1 MKDGIDKVK
10 LPRFLLYSLIG
21 VFVLIFCIYLFV
33 GYFLNQKST
42 QAIEDV
48 GKIYMASM
56 IEQLTMHYEVT
67 IETRLSQ
74 AEALTRT
81 IQPDSA
87 DNEEL
92 SASLAYNAKARDFE
106 DLAIYSPEGEFEM
119 IYGDP
124 LTVTVPQPFQKSILD
139 GERKVAVGTDS
150 KNQKVILL
158 GVPCAYQMKDGSYG
172 AALVGGFS
180 VDYMSRLLFLDT
192 NDNSLT
198 NSYIIRR
205 NGSYVVRGD
214 DFNQES
220 FFERI
225 YDFYNESNDGHA
237 NQYVD
242 AMTKAMAENEDYSV
256 ILDQGKHS
264 RWQIYCTRLPYSEW
278 YLVMIL
284 PFDSLDHVVSAMGR
298 QWIYV
303 VYAACII
310 SMAALGLLFYQYIK
324 MLGKQMLVLEEAR
337 KEAEH
342 ANNAKS
348 EFLSNMS
355 HDIRTPMN
363 AIVGMTTIA
372 TVNIDNKEQV
382 KNCLRKIT
390 LSGKHLLGLINDVL
404 DMSKIESGKMV
415 LNMDQVSLREIMDN
429 IVNIV
434 QPQIK
439 AKHQKFQISIHDI
452 STENVCCDGVRL
464 NQILINLLGNAIKF
478 TPEEGSIHVSLYE
491 EECPKGEHYIRTH
504 LLVKDTGIG
513 MSEEYQKKIFD
524 SFSREDTA
532 RVQKTEGTGLGMAIT
547 KYIVDTM
554 GGTIEVESELGKG
567 SEFHVTL
574 DLAKAEIQEADMV
587 LPDWRMLVVDDDEQ
601 LCESVIYSLKSL
613 GIKPDWCLDAETAI
627 KKVEERHKKHD
638 DYQIILLD
646 WKLPGMDGITAAREI
661 RHIYGDDVP
670 ILIISAYDWSEIEND
685 AKEAGITGF
694 ISKPLF
700 KSTLFYGLRSFI
712 DACGDAVPESAPGME
727 EPDFTGKRVL
737 LAEDNDLN
745 WEIAHELLS
754 GLGLSLDWAENG
766 QICVDKF
773 KQSAEGYYD
782 AILMDI
788 RMPIKNGYQATE
800 EIRAMDRND
809 ASIPII
815 AMTAD
820 AFAEDIQK
828 CLDCGMNAHVA
839 KPIDLRDVSSQLKRF
854 MDRSK

>member
-124 LTVTVPQPFQKSILD
+124 LTVTDPQPFQKSILD

-363 AIVGMTTIA
+363 GIVGMTAIA
-372 TVNIDNKEQV
+372 MANIQDTVRVQD
-382 KNCLRKIT
+382 CLKKIT
-390 LSGKHLLGLINDVL
+390 LSSRHLLGLINDVL
-404 DMSKIESGKMV
+404 DMSKIESGKLS
-415 LNMDQVSLREIMDN
+415 LNMDQISLRETMDS

-434 QPQIK
+434 QPQIRE
-439 AKHQKFQISIHDI
+439 KHQHFDI
-452 STENVCCDGVRL
+452 FIQKIETEDVYCDSVRL
-464 NQILINLLGNAIKF
+464 NQILINLLSNAIKF
-478 TPEEGSIHVSLYE
+478 TPEHGRINVYLAQEDSPS
-491 EECPKGEHYIRTH
+491 GEAYVRCHFR
-504 LLVKDTGIG
+504 VKDTGIG
-513 MSEEYQKKIFD
+513 MSPEFREKIFET
-524 SFSREDTA
+524 FTRETSSQ
-532 RVQKTEGTGLGMAIT
+532 VSKIEGTGLGMAIT
-547 KYIVDTM
+547 KCIVEAM
-554 GGTIEVESELGKG
+554 GGMIEVESEPGAG

-574 DLAKAEIQEADMV
+574 DLEKAVVKEEDMI
-587 LPDWRMLVVDDDEQ
+587 LPPWKMLVVDNNEE
-601 LCESVIYSLKSL
+601 LCISAVQALKEI
-613 GIKPDWCLDAETAI
+613 GVEAEYALNGMTAVAM
-627 KKVEERHKKHD
+627 VEKRNLEHN
-638 DYQIILLD
+638 DYEVVLID
-646 WKLPGMDGITAAREI
+646 WKMPDMDGVETTREI
-661 RHIYGDDVP
+661 RNHVGDDVP
-670 ILIISAYDWSEIEND
+670 ILIISAYDWSDIEE
-685 AKEAGITGF
+685 EAVAAGAHGF

-700 KSTLFYGLRSFI
+700 KSNLFLGLTRYMQ
-712 DACGDAVPESAPGME
+712 DGPAVPEQQALVE
-727 EPDFTGKRVL
+727 QQFAGKRIL

-745 WEIAHELLS
+745 WEIAQEILTS
-754 GLGLSLDWAENG
+754 AGFSVEWAENG
-766 QICVDKF
+766 QLCVEKF
-773 KQSAEGYYD
+773 QASKEGTYD
-782 AILMDI
+782 LILMDI
-788 RMPIKNGYQATE
+788 RMPVMNGYEASKA
-800 EIRAMDRND
+800 IRALERGD
-809 ASIPII
+809 AGLPII

-820 AFAEDIQK
+820 AFSEDIQH
-828 CLDCGMNAHVA
+828 CLDCGMNAHIA
-839 KPIDLRDVSSQLKRF
+839 KPIDVPKLVAQLK
-854 MDRSK
+854 KYLK